1 MPRSRSSNDFR
12 RLQIADWCHVIHGLR
27 ELHQSSHRPAVECTL
42 SQALRDPVVAM
53 GRKVKKEPDRTS
65 LSEEKDSI
73 GPLGVE
79 LLTGVQI
86 LGVK

>member
-1 MPRSRSSNDFR
+1 
-12 RLQIADWCHVIHGLR
+12 LQNWCHVIHDLR
-27 ELHQSSHRPAVECTL
+27 ELHQPSHRLAVERTL
-42 SQALRDPVVAM
+42 SEALRDPVVAM
-53 GRKVKKEPDRTS
+53 GKKLKKEPDQTS

-73 GPLGVE
+73 GPSGVE

>member
-27 ELHQSSHRPAVECTL
+27 ELHQPSHRLAVERTL
-42 SQALRDPVVAM
+42 SEALRDPVLAM
-53 GRKVKKEPDRTS
+53 GRKLKNEPDQIS

-73 GPLGVE
+73 GPSGVE

>member
-1 MPRSRSSNDFR
+1 
-12 RLQIADWCHVIHGLR
+12 
-27 ELHQSSHRPAVECTL
+27 
-42 SQALRDPVVAM
+42 M
-53 GRKVKKEPDRTS
+53 GRKVQKEPDRTS

-73 GPLGVE
+73 DPSGVE